1 MSKTYR
7 LAVASGV
14 ITDTLLP
21 EADEAAEGPKGLM
34 SRAELN
40 ARNRRLSHEMVAK
53 VEARKERDRK
63 EEEGKKKR
71 GLGGWLS
78 G

>member
-1 MSKTYR
+1 
-7 LAVASGV
+7 
-14 ITDTLLP
+14 
-21 EADEAAEGPKGLM
+21 
-34 SRAELN
+34 
-40 ARNRRLSHEMVAK
+40 MVAK